1 MNRIG
6 DAKMKPITRDVLIN
20 ALLRYFPETPRVSL
34 EAMSDEKL
42 RIMFQHINNENS
54 FKIRQMDYISI

>member
-1 MNRIG
+1 MTHLSR
-6 DAKMKPITRDVLIN
+6 TTLIN

>member
-1 MNRIG
+1 
-6 DAKMKPITRDVLIN
+6 MKPITRDVLIN

-34 EAMSDEKL
+34 EATSDEKL